1 MTTEVDLLNTIHEY
15 ADMGLSGLNQVIP
28 LSSDPSF
35 TRELQHQKSD
45 YEAALQKS
53 EALLEERHVP
63 RGKEAGPVAKM
74 MSTVMTRAKNLVDP
88 STSRLAEMVFQGN
101 NMGITELTKG
111 INDYHGEDKVVLSF
125 AEKQLKQE
133 EHHAET
139 MKTVPL
145 MPHPAPTGGDF
156 FLEEKLLLMIYL
168 HEIRNV
174 CFIPPFRMETG
185 GYCKFDPD
193 KEFSPYESI

>member
-45 YEAALQKS
+45 YE
-53 EALLEERHVP
+53 
-63 RGKEAGPVAKM
+63 
-74 MSTVMTRAKNLVDP
+74 
-88 STSRLAEMVFQGN
+88 EMVFQGS

-111 INDYHGEDKVVLSF
+111 INDYHGEDKAVLSF

-139 MKTVPL
+139 MKQ
-145 MPHPAPTGGDF
+145 
-156 FLEEKLLLMIYL
+156 YL
-168 HEIRNV
+168 
-174 CFIPPFRMETG
+174 
-185 GYCKFDPD
+185 
-193 KEFSPYESI
+193 

>member
-53 EALLEERHVP
+53 EALLEERHIP

-74 MSTVMTRAKNLVDP
+74 MSTVMTRAKNLADP
-88 STSRLAEMVFQGN
+88 STSKLAEMVLQGS

-111 INDYHGEDKVVLSF
+111 INDYHGEEQSS
-125 AEKQLKQE
+125 LKLCRKT
-133 EHHAET
+133 AET
-139 MKTVPL
+139 GRTPRRDHETVSL
-145 MPHPAPTGGDF
+145 IPHPAGPAGIF
-156 FLEEKLLLMIYL
+156 FL
-168 HEIRNV
+168 
-174 CFIPPFRMETG
+174 
-185 GYCKFDPD
+185 
-193 KEFSPYESI
+193 KESCQLWYTCTR

>member
-35 TRELQHQKSD
+35 TRELQHQKS
-45 YEAALQKS
+45 
-53 EALLEERHVP
+53 EALLEERHIP

-74 MSTVMTRAKNLVDP
+74 MSTVMTRAKNLADP
-88 STSRLAEMVFQGN
+88 STSKLAEMVLQGS

-111 INDYHGEDKVVLSF
+111 INDYHGEDKAVLSF

-139 MKTVPL
+139 MKQ
-145 MPHPAPTGGDF
+145 
-156 FLEEKLLLMIYL
+156 YL
-168 HEIRNV
+168 
-174 CFIPPFRMETG
+174 
-185 GYCKFDPD
+185 
-193 KEFSPYESI
+193 